1 MTRRRTRGVRCR
13 WGVVQ
18 VPVTQYR
25 HLQTGEYVTVFR
37 DEDLDSSGWLPQS
50 LDFLTAMTTELPAG
64 VAEGLCQKA
73 GFNVS
78 RADLDR
84 LTRELGAVA
93 LSERQAT
100 LEACAF
106 QPLVSAPPNSEGRIM
121 VAQLDGC
128 IVLGQ
133 PEDGRCPGVEVK
145 SMMVYPELAPQQ
157 RVMQAD
163 VCTAEE
169 FRPSCA
175 GLLREAG
182 VRENDVLV
190 GLGDGAVWVA
200 DTLRLLG
207 AKVILD
213 VYHAADYADTVMKE
227 LNWDETIR
235 AQERESWLRGETD
248 AATWLK
254 TYLPGEK
261 VRQGWSEEGCTA
273 ALYLLA
279 RVDQMHYPEYR
290 QNGWPIGSGQIEGAN
305 KSVIGHRLKRA
316 GQHWSRPGAAG
327 MAALRARA
335 VSVSQPVPFH
345 PLRKRAFPVPHF

>member
-1 MTRRRTRGVRCR
+1 MTI
-13 WGVVQ
+13 
-18 VPVTQYR
+18 
-25 HLQTGEYVTVFR
+25 
-37 DEDLDSSGWLPQS
+37 
-50 LDFLTAMTTELPAG
+50 ELPPG

-73 GFNVS
+73 GFKVS
-78 RADLDR
+78 RADLER

-93 LSERQAT
+93 LSERQTALKALT
-100 LEACAF
+100 FELLAPT
-106 QPLVSAPPNSEGRIM
+106 PLGVEGRIM

-157 RVMQAD
+157 RVMHSD

-169 FRPSCA
+169 FRPACA

-182 VRENDVLV
+182 VRAGDVLV

-213 VYHAADYADTVMKE
+213 VYHAVNYADILMKE
-227 LNWDETIR
+227 MDWGETIR
-235 AQERESWLRGETD
+235 AQERQSWLRGEVD
-248 AATWLK
+248 AANWLQ
-254 TYLPGEK
+254 TYLPTEK
-261 VRQGWSEEGCTA
+261 ARQGWSEEGCTA

-279 RVDQMHYPEYR
+279 RVDQMHYPQYR

-305 KSVIGHRLKRA
+305 KSVVGHRLKRS

-335 VSVSQPVPFH
+335 ISASRPVPFH
-345 PLRKRAFPVPHF
+345 TLRKRAFPIPHF